1 MKCYFVRLSSF
12 KKEQFQLECVR
23 INYIGLATCLYNTL
37 LTLEFHAWF
46 CKDLIIFHSQ

>member
-1 MKCYFVRLSSF
+1 MKCYFVGLRSF
-12 KKEQFQLECVR
+12 KKEQFKLECVR
-23 INYIGLATCLYNTL
+23 INYIGLETCLTL